1 MVAASDSILEGR
13 PKIEANL
20 GLRRYFGS
28 VFISWR
34 YVDFCG
40 LRGVIFLCVFVRS
53 DVVIRGSGEAVLVA
67 DCGRSF
73 HSGHSVERGFAKCG
87 VVKGINWLDVI
98 DSVVG

>member
-1 MVAASDSILEGR
+1 MAASDSILEGR

-40 LRGVIFLCVFVRS
+40 LRGVIFLCVCVRS
-53 DVVIRGSGEAVLVA
+53 GPGEAVLVA
-67 DCGRSF
+67 NSGRSF
-73 HSGHSVERGFAKCG
+73 HSGYSVERVCAKCG

>member
-40 LRGVIFLCVFVRS
+40 LRGVIFLCVCVRS
-53 DVVIRGSGEAVLVA
+53 GPGEAVLVA

>member
-1 MVAASDSILEGR
+1 MVAAGDSILEGR

-40 LRGVIFLCVFVRS
+40 LRGVIFLCVCVRS
-53 DVVIRGSGEAVLVA
+53 GPGEAVLVA
-67 DCGRSF
+67 NSGRSF
-73 HSGHSVERGFAKCG
+73 HSGYSVERVFAKG
-87 VVKGINWLDVI
+87 GFGSGENWLDVADLI
-98 DSVVG
+98 DG